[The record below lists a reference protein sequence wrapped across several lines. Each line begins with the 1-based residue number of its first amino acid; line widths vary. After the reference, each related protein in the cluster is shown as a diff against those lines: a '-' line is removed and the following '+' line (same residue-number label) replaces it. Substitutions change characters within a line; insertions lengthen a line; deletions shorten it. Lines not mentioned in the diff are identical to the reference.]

1 MTAATRTDPNGFV
14 PMNPR
19 AFAILLVL
27 SENAAHGYRI
37 KQEVEARSH
46 GQILLDPGS
55 LYRTI
60 AKLVRDDLVEEQ
72 DAPAGADRDDARRRY
87 YNLTQLGTEVARA
100 ETARLASLV
109 KTKPARALLKES

>member
-1 MTAATRTDPNGFV
+1 
-14 PMNPR
+14 MNPR
-19 AFAILLVL
+19 AFAMLLVL

-37 KQEVEARSH
+37 KQEVEARSD
-46 GQILLDPGS
+46 GKILLDPGS

-60 AKLVRDDLVEEQ
+60 AKLVRDDLVEER
-72 DAPAGADRDDARRRY
+72 DAPADADSDDARRRY
-87 YNLTQLGTEVARA
+87 YSLTRLGTEVARA

>member
-1 MTAATRTDPNGFV
+1 MSTDAKHDPDDFL

-19 AFAILLVL
+19 AFAIMLVL
-27 SENAAHGYRI
+27 SEDATHGYRI
-37 KQEVEARSH
+37 KQEVEGRSD
-46 GQILLDPGS
+46 GKILLDPGS

-60 AKLVRDDLVEEQ
+60 AKLVRDDLVEERN
-72 DAPAGADRDDARRRY
+72 APADADSDDARRRY
-87 YNLTQLGTEVARA
+87 YSLTRLGTEVARA